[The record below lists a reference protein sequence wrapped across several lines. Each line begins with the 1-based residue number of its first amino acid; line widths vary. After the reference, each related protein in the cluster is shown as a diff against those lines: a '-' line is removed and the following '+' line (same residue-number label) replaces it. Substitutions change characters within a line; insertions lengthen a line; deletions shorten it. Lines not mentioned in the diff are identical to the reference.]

1 MSHFQASASA
11 EEFMQ
16 QLPQYDQ
23 DWSKKRQE
31 AEDSGEVSIP
41 LNNYLLVMKRKKK
54 VFLTQKVLDMKL
66 EQFFYSIVLTNMFCF
81 WKSFEG
87 FEICWGGGC
96 CETNRNSRIT
106 KVQQRSSICTV
117 IRIR

>member
-54 VFLTQKVLDMKL
+54 VFLT
-66 EQFFYSIVLTNMFCF
+66 
-81 WKSFEG
+81 
-87 FEICWGGGC
+87 
-96 CETNRNSRIT
+96 
-106 KVQQRSSICTV
+106 
-117 IRIR
+117 

>member
-41 LNNYLLVMKRKKK
+41 LNNYLLVMKIKKK
-54 VFLTQKVLDMKL
+54 
-66 EQFFYSIVLTNMFCF
+66 
-81 WKSFEG
+81 SFSNSEG
-87 FEICWGGGC
+87 FGYEARTILLLNS
-96 CETNRNSRIT
+96 TN
-106 KVQQRSSICTV
+106 
-117 IRIR
+117 

>member
-1 MSHFQASASA
+1 MPYFQASASA

-41 LNNYLLVMKRKKK
+41 LNNYLLAMKRNKKR
-54 VFLTQKVLDMKL
+54 LSNSKVLNMKL
-66 EQFFYSIVLTNMFCF
+66 EQFFYSIVLTNNILCL
-81 WKSFEG
+81 
-87 FEICWGGGC
+87 
-96 CETNRNSRIT
+96 
-106 KVQQRSSICTV
+106 
-117 IRIR
+117 